1 MENEKFP
8 LAKIFT
14 VTISLLLLTAVLGA
28 FSGIAFAQSSLCDN
42 GELKPSPSSST
53 LPVILVHGYNEGSGI
68 WIPWEL
74 ALEAS
79 GIQYCSVTFHPDD
92 FCGRASHDATEL
104 SKIVQNVKDM
114 TQQNQVNIVAHSK
127 GGLDARLYLSR
138 SNTSDVANLIMIGT
152 PNAGSPVAD
161 YTEAYNLNP
170 FCPAVRDLTT
180 NAPVND
186 AAENNSTRYFTI
198 AGMCLPFLEY
208 GGITLIPEF
217 NDGLVSVSS
226 VESQSYFHSLGHS
239 PNCHVFLLGN
249 YEYLLAYGVL
259 SGKE

>member
-8 LAKIFT
+8 LAKLFT
-14 VTISLLLLTAVLGA
+14 VTMSLLLLTVSLGA
-28 FSGIAFAQSSLCDN
+28 FSGTALAQSSLCDN

-53 LPVILVHGYNEGSGI
+53 LPVILVHGYNEASII
-68 WIPWEL
+68 WFVWEQ
-74 ALEAS
+74 ALESS
-79 GIQYCSVTFHPDD
+79 GIQYCSVTFHPND

-104 SKIVQNVKDM
+104 SKIVQNVKNM

-127 GGLDARLYLSR
+127 GGLDARLYLS
-138 SNTSDVANLIMIGT
+138 SSGTADVANLIMIGT

-161 YTEAYNLNP
+161 YTEAKNLNP
-170 FCPAVRDLTT
+170 YCPAVRDLTT
-180 NAPVND
+180 YAPVNN
-186 AAENNSTRYFTI
+186 AAENPNTQYYTV
-198 AGMCLPFLEY
+198 AGVCLPYLEY
-208 GGITLIPEF
+208 GGITLIPEL

-239 PNCHVFLLGN
+239 PNCHAFLLGN
-249 YEYLLAYGVL
+249 YEYLLSYGVL